1 MKKSNIIATIIFVLL
16 SIACIIAITTCTKT
30 PTIQDGIWTG
40 SGEGFKGEMTI
51 QITTKDGKIVDTELL
66 SIKDSDFAK
75 EYALKLLDTIEEK
88 GTVEGVDA
96 LSGATYTSRGVLDAV
111 KDATQKASEKKTKA
125 KIQDGNWTGSGNGF
139 KGEMTVQITTKDGK
153 IVDTELLSIK
163 DSDFAK
169 EYALK
174 LLDTIKENGTVDGV
188 DAISGATY
196 TSRGVLDAVK
206 DATKNATGKNE
217 KSKDSYSDTETD
229 IVVIGAGG
237 AGLSAAVEANSKGMD
252 VIVLEK
258 MPIAGGNT
266 NYATGGLNASETSVQ
281 KKLGIK
287 DSNKQF
293 YEDTMS
299 GGKNINDSVLVETMV
314 ENSSDTVDWL
324 LAMGA
329 DLNDVGKM
337 AGSTN
342 NRTHRPTGGDAIGSH
357 LVQVLENQATKQG
370 IDIRY
375 NNKVTS
381 LIDDTGK
388 VAGVIVETPNGNYKI
403 NSKAVIIATGG
414 FGANPEIIVS
424 YKPNL
429 KGFGTTNHAG
439 ATGDALTWITDFNGD
454 VVDMEQI
461 QTHPTV
467 VPEKNI
473 MITEAVRGNGAIMIN
488 RDGKRF
494 GSEMATRDVMSDA
507 ILKQKGKTAFLVFD
521 QGVRDS
527 LKAIE
532 GYASQGLLTEGKDL
546 KELAEKLKIDAKE
559 FESSIKK
566 YNQAVETGIDE
577 EFGRKAS
584 EMPRKIEIGPFYAVE
599 VGPAVHHTMGGIKIN
614 ADTQVLDKNGNVIP
628 GLYAA
633 GEVTGGV
640 HGANRLGG
648 NAVADITVFGKI
660 AGDKAT
666 EYVEIVE
673 AE

>member
-1 MKKSNIIATIIFVLL
+1 
-16 SIACIIAITTCTKT
+16 
-30 PTIQDGIWTG
+30 
-40 SGEGFKGEMTI
+40 MTV

-111 KDATQKASEKKTKA
+111 KDATKK
-125 KIQDGNWTGSGNGF
+125 
-139 KGEMTVQITTKDGK
+139 
-153 IVDTELLSIK
+153 
-163 DSDFAK
+163 
-169 EYALK
+169 
-174 LLDTIKENGTVDGV
+174 
-188 DAISGATY
+188 
-196 TSRGVLDAVK
+196 
-206 DATKNATGKNE
+206 ATGKNE
-217 KSKDSYSDTETD
+217 KAKVSYSDTETD

-314 ENSSDTVDWL
+314 ENSADTVDWL
-324 LAMGA
+324 LEMGA

-381 LIDDTGK
+381 LIDDNGK
-388 VAGVIVETPNGNYKI
+388 VAGVVVETPNGNYKI

-494 GSEMATRDVMSDA
+494 GSEMATRDVIIIFFS
-507 ILKQKGKTAFLVFD
+507 GT
-521 QGVRDS
+521 
-527 LKAIE
+527 
-532 GYASQGLLTEGKDL
+532 T
-546 KELAEKLKIDAKE
+546 
-559 FESSIKK
+559 
-566 YNQAVETGIDE
+566 
-577 EFGRKAS
+577 
-584 EMPRKIEIGPFYAVE
+584 
-599 VGPAVHHTMGGIKIN
+599 VG
-614 ADTQVLDKNGNVIP
+614 
-628 GLYAA
+628 
-633 GEVTGGV
+633 
-640 HGANRLGG
+640 
-648 NAVADITVFGKI
+648 
-660 AGDKAT
+660 
-666 EYVEIVE
+666 
-673 AE
+673 